1 MDSGSTAAGVAGEEA
16 WGSGWSTGVVVIG
29 NKRGEER
36 KPAEALPLRRLA
48 LPPSTATAMAPT
60 ALLSVSDKEGLVA
73 LAEGLLA
80 HGYRIL
86 SSGGTA
92 AALAAAGLAVTKVAE
107 HTGAPEILGGRV
119 KTLHPRIHGGILAK
133 RSDPAHQA
141 DLAAQ
146 AIDPIDVVVV
156 NLYPFQRTVADP
168 QVSWETAVEN
178 IDIGGPAMV
187 RAAAK
192 NHADVA
198 VLTDPAQYGGF
209 LEALAA
215 GGADEALRRRL
226 ALAAFAHTAAY
237 DAAIATWLA
246 GRLGAEEASPADG
259 PGSEALPPLLIT
271 LPARQSLRYGE
282 NPHQKALWYGS
293 AAAGWGAARQLQG
306 KELSYNNLLD
316 LEAALATVREFGYG
330 DPAGAG
336 SAPGGVVDPEIDL
349 PAAVV
354 VKHTNPCGVA
364 TGTGGAE
371 ALLRALDADRV
382 SAFGGIVALNRAVD
396 AAAAEHL
403 AGLFLEC
410 VVAPAFEPAARE
422 RLATKGNLRLLELD
436 PAAIAAAGGQQL
448 RSLLGGVLA
457 QDLDNQSIDPAA
469 WQVVSQRQ
477 PSEAEWADLRFA
489 WRVVRHVRS
498 NAIAVAAAGQSLGIG
513 AGQMNR
519 VGSAQ
524 IALAAAGERA
534 RGAVLASDGF
544 FPFDDTVRL
553 AASHGITAVIQPGG
567 SVRDGDSIQACNE
580 LGLAM
585 VTTGRRHFLH

>member
-1 MDSGSTAAGVAGEEA
+1 
-16 WGSGWSTGVVVIG
+16 
-29 NKRGEER
+29 
-36 KPAEALPLRRLA
+36 
-48 LPPSTATAMAPT
+48 MAPT
-60 ALLSVSDKEGLVA
+60 ALLSVSDKAGLLP

-80 HGYRIL
+80 QGYRLL

-92 AALAAAGLAVTKVAE
+92 AALAAAGLAVTKVAD

-119 KTLHPRIHGGILAK
+119 KTLHPRIHGGILA
-133 RSDPAHQA
+133 RRDDPSHRA
-141 DLAAQ
+141 DLEAQ
-146 AIDPIDVVVV
+146 GIDPIEVVVV

-168 QVSWETAVEN
+168 AVAFSTAVEN

-198 VLTDPAQYGGF
+198 VLTDPGQYPGF
-209 LEALAA
+209 LEALATSQVD
-215 GGADEALRRRL
+215 GALRRRL

-237 DAAIATWLA
+237 DSAIATWLA
-246 GRLGAEEASPADG
+246 GQLGEEAPAAATAAAATATDHLQLD
-259 PGSEALPPLLIT
+259 LPPL
-271 LPARQSLRYGE
+271 QQLRYGE
-282 NPHQKALWYGS
+282 NPHQEAVWYGS
-293 AAAGWGAARQLQG
+293 RQAGWGAARQLQG
-306 KELSYNNLLD
+306 KELSYNNLID

-330 DPAGAG
+330 DGAG
-336 SAPGGVVDPEIDL
+336 PEAS

-354 VKHTNPCGVA
+354 IKHTNPCGVA
-364 TGTGGAE
+364 LGADGAE

-382 SAFGGIVALNRAVD
+382 SAFGGIVALNRPVD
-396 AAAAEHL
+396 GAAAEHL

-410 VVAPAFEPAARE
+410 VVAPRFEPAARE
-422 RLATKGNLRLLELD
+422 RLAGKANLRLLELD
-436 PAAIAAAGGQQL
+436 PAAIAAADRRQL
-448 RSLLGGVLA
+448 RSVLGGVLVQA
-457 QDLDNQSIDPAA
+457 FDDQSVASDA

-477 PSEAEWADLRFA
+477 PTAAEWADLHFA
-489 WRVVRHVRS
+489 WRLVRHVRS
-498 NAIAVAAAGQSLGIG
+498 NAIAVAAGGQSLGIG

-524 IALAAAGERA
+524 LALAAAGERA

-553 AASHGITAVIQPGG
+553 AASHGIAAVIQPGG
-567 SVRDGDSIQACNE
+567 SVRDPDSIRACDE

-585 VTTGRRHFLH
+585 VTTGQRHFLH

>member
-1 MDSGSTAAGVAGEEA
+1 
-16 WGSGWSTGVVVIG
+16 
-29 NKRGEER
+29 
-36 KPAEALPLRRLA
+36 
-48 LPPSTATAMAPT
+48 MAPT
-60 ALLSVSDKEGLVA
+60 ALLSVSDKEGLVP

-198 VLTDPAQYGGF
+198 VLTDPAQYGSF

-226 ALAAFAHTAAY
+226 ALAAFSHTAAY
-237 DAAIATWLA
+237 DAAIAAWLTD
-246 GRLGAEEASPADG
+246 RLGVDEPAQAEG
-259 PGSEALPPLLIT
+259 PGGDTAAANPPLQLT

-282 NPHQKALWYGS
+282 NPHQQARWYGS
-293 AAAGWGAARQLQG
+293 AEAGLGAARQLQG
-306 KELSYNNLLD
+306 KELSFNNLLD
-316 LEAALATVREFGYG
+316 LDAALATVREFSYG
-330 DPAGAG
+330 EPAGTG
-336 SAPGGVVDPEIDL
+336 IAPGGPTDPAINL

-364 TGTGGAE
+364 TGSGGAE

-382 SAFGGIVALNRAVD
+382 SAFGGIVAINRPVD

-422 RLATKGNLRLLELD
+422 RLAAKANLRLLELA
-436 PAAIAAAGGQQL
+436 PAAIAAAARQQL
-448 RSLLGGVLA
+448 RSVLGGVLA
-457 QDLDNQSIDPAA
+457 QDLDDQPIDPAS

-553 AASHGITAVIQPGG
+553 AASHGISAVIQPGG
-567 SVRDGDSIQACNE
+567 SVRDGDSIQVCNE

>member
-1 MDSGSTAAGVAGEEA
+1 
-16 WGSGWSTGVVVIG
+16 
-29 NKRGEER
+29 
-36 KPAEALPLRRLA
+36 
-48 LPPSTATAMAPT
+48 MAPT

-92 AALAAAGLAVTKVAE
+92 AALATAGLPVTKVAE

-133 RSDPAHQA
+133 RADPAHQA

-198 VLTDPAQYGGF
+198 VLTDPAQYSGF

-237 DAAIATWLA
+237 DAAIAAWLA

-259 PGSEALPPLLIT
+259 PGSEVLPPLQIT

-293 AAAGWGAARQLQG
+293 ATAGWGAARQLQG

-330 DPAGAG
+330 DPAEAG
-336 SAPGGVVDPEIDL
+336 SAPGRIVDPEIDL

-422 RLATKGNLRLLELD
+422 RLAAKGNLRLLELD

-448 RSLLGGVLA
+448 RSVLGGVLA
-457 QDLDNQSIDPAA
+457 QDLDNQAIDPAS
-469 WQVVSQRQ
+469 WQVVSERQ

-544 FPFDDTVRL
+544 FPFDDTVKL

-567 SVRDGDSIQACNE
+567 SVRDGDSIQACNA